1 MEIEI
6 LDSSG
11 VVVNTILADA
21 GFANKF
27 HPNRWRE
34 KVQPDPEP
42 EVEPEPESTPEPL
55 SLDEAKARKISEIKF
70 EAGRRITA
78 LDWRL
83 QRAQEREQLGQAGVE
98 TVADVLALHE
108 QIRQASNAAELAV
121 STLTDVSLVQA
132 FTW

>member
-11 VVVNTILADA
+11 AVINTIIADA
-21 GFANKF
+21 DFANEF
-27 HPNRWRE
+27 YPNSWRE
-34 KVQPDPEP
+34 KAKP
-42 EVEPEPESTPEPL
+42 EPEPEPIPQPIT
-55 SLDEAKARKISEIKF
+55 LDEAKAAKVVEIKA
-70 EAGRRITA
+70 EAERRITA

-83 QRAQEREQLGQAGVE
+83 QRAQEREQLGEAGLE
-98 TVADVLALHE
+98 TVTDVLAMRE

-121 STLTDVSLVQA
+121 STLTEVSAVQA

>member
-11 VVVNTILADA
+11 AVINTIIADA
-21 GFANKF
+21 SFADEF
-27 HPNRWRE
+27 YPNCWRE
-34 KVQPDPEP
+34 KAKP
-42 EVEPEPESTPEPL
+42 EPEPEPIPQPIT
-55 SLDEAKARKISEIKF
+55 LDEEKAAKVVEIKA
-70 EAGRRITA
+70 EAERRITA

-83 QRAQEREQLGQAGVE
+83 QRAQEREQLGEAGVE
-98 TVADVLALHE
+98 TVADVLALRE

-121 STLTDVSLVQA
+121 PTLTDVSAVQA

>member
-11 VVVNTILADA
+11 VVINTIIADA
-21 GFANKF
+21 DFANEF
-27 HPNRWRE
+27 YPNSWRE
-34 KVQPDPEP
+34 KAKPEP
-42 EVEPEPESTPEPL
+42 EPIPQPIT
-55 SLDEAKARKISEIKF
+55 LDEAKAAKIVEIKI
-70 EAGRRITA
+70 EAERRITA

-83 QRAQEREQLGQAGVE
+83 QRAQEREQLGETGVE
-98 TVADVLALHE
+98 TVADVLALRE

-121 STLTDVSLVQA
+121 STLTEVSAVQA

>member
-11 VVVNTILADA
+11 AVINTIIADA
-21 GFANKF
+21 SFANEF
-27 HPNRWRE
+27 YPNCWRE
-34 KVQPDPEP
+34 KAKPEP
-42 EVEPEPESTPEPL
+42 EPIT
-55 SLDEAKARKISEIKF
+55 LDEEKAAKVVEIKA
-70 EAGRRITA
+70 EAERRITA

-83 QRAQEREQLGQAGVE
+83 QRAQEREQLGEVGFE
-98 TVADVLALHE
+98 TVADVLSLRE

-121 STLTDVSLVQA
+121 ATLVSVEDVLA

>member
-11 VVVNTILADA
+11 AVINTIIADVE
-21 GFANKF
+21 FANEF
-27 HPNRWRE
+27 YPNSWRE
-34 KVQPDPEP
+34 KVQP
-42 EVEPEPESTPEPL
+42 EPEPEPIPQPIT
-55 SLDEAKARKISEIKF
+55 LDEAKAAKVVEIKA
-70 EAGRRITA
+70 EAERRITA

-83 QRAQEREQLGQAGVE
+83 QRAQERERLGEAGVE
-98 TVADVLALHE
+98 AVADVLALRE

-121 STLTDVSLVQA
+121 STLTEVSAVQA

>member
-11 VVVNTILADA
+11 AVINTIIADA
-21 GFANKF
+21 DFANEF
-27 HPNRWRE
+27 YPNSWRE
-34 KVQPDPEP
+34 KAKP
-42 EVEPEPESTPEPL
+42 EPEPEPIT
-55 SLDEAKARKISEIKF
+55 LDEAKADKVIEIKA
-70 EAGRRITA
+70 EAERRITA

-83 QRAQEREQLGQAGVE
+83 QRAQERERLGETGVE
-98 TVADVLALHE
+98 TVADVLALRE

-121 STLTDVSLVQA
+121 STLTEVSAVQA

>member
-11 VVVNTILADA
+11 AVINTIIADA
-21 GFANKF
+21 DFADEF
-27 HPNRWRE
+27 YPNSWRE
-34 KVQPDPEP
+34 KAKP
-42 EVEPEPESTPEPL
+42 EPEPEPIPQPIT
-55 SLDEAKARKISEIKF
+55 LDEAKAAKVVEIKA
-70 EAGRRITA
+70 EAGRRIAA

-83 QRAQEREQLGQAGVE
+83 QRAQEREQLGEAGVE
-98 TVADVLALHE
+98 AVADVLVLRE

-121 STLTDVSLVQA
+121 STLTDVSAVQV

>member
-11 VVVNTILADA
+11 SVINTIIADA
-21 GFANKF
+21 DFADAF
-27 HPNRWRE
+27 YPNSWRE
-34 KVQPDPEP
+34 KAVPEP
-42 EVEPEPESTPEPL
+42 EPAPQLPT
-55 SLDEAKARKISEIKF
+55 LDVAKAAKVIEIKA
-70 EAGRRITA
+70 EAERRITA

-83 QRAQEREQLGQAGVE
+83 QRAQERERLGEAGVE
-98 TVADVLALHE
+98 TVADVLALRE

-121 STLTDVSLVQA
+121 STLTDVSAVQV

>member
-11 VVVNTILADA
+11 GVINTIIADA
-21 GFANKF
+21 EFANEF
-27 HPNRWRE
+27 YPNRWRE
-34 KVQPDPEP
+34 RVSPEP
-42 EVEPEPESTPEPL
+42 VPEPTPQPIT
-55 SLDEAKARKISEIKF
+55 LDEAKAAKVVEIKA
-70 EAGRRITA
+70 EAERRITA

-83 QRAQEREQLGQAGVE
+83 QRAQEREQLGKAGVE
-98 TVADVLALHE
+98 TVADVLALRE

-121 STLTDVSLVQA
+121 STLTDVSAVQA

>member
-11 VVVNTILADA
+11 VVINTIIADA
-21 GFANKF
+21 DFANEF
-27 HPNRWRE
+27 YPNSWRE
-34 KVQPDPEP
+34 KAKPEP
-42 EVEPEPESTPEPL
+42 QPIT
-55 SLDEAKARKISEIKF
+55 LDEAKAAKIVEIKA
-70 EAGRRITA
+70 EAERRITA

-83 QRAQEREQLGQAGVE
+83 QRAQEREQLGETGVE
-98 TVADVLALHE
+98 TVADVLALRE

-121 STLTDVSLVQA
+121 ATLASVEDVQA